1 MVTQYIFYILS
12 AIAIAGALFVVF
24 NRNPVYNVLSLI
36 LTFFA
41 IAGHY
46 FLLNSQFLA
55 IVHIIVYAGAIMVLF
70 LYVIMML
77 NLNVDTEPNKS
88 SLAQI
93 GAVITGGLL
102 MLILVVALKDAEL
115 LQKSG
120 DTSPE
125 LGLIGY
131 LGQVLYR
138 QYLLPFEVSS
148 VLFLVGMVG
157 AVMLGKKEIQ

>member
-1 MVTQYIFYILS
+1 MITQYIFYILS
-12 AIAIAGALFVVF
+12 AVAIAGALLVVF

-55 IVHIIVYAGAIMVLF
+55 AVHIIVYAGAIMVLF

-77 NLNVDTEPNKS
+77 NLNVDEEPNKS
-88 SLAQI
+88 TLAKV
-93 GAVITGGLL
+93 GAAVTGGLL
-102 MLILVVALKDAEL
+102 MLVLVVSLKQAE
-115 LQKSG
+115 QMTMTGEIDPKM
-120 DTSPE
+120 
-125 LGLIGY
+125 GLISN
-131 LGQVLYR
+131 LGNVLYR